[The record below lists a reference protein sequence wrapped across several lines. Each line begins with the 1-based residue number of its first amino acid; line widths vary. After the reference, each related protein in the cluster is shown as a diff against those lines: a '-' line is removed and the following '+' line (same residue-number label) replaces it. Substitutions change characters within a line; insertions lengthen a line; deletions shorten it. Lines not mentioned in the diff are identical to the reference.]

1 MHHFPK
7 YNLIIDQENEE
18 LYFEKLSDELIRY
31 EKIRKYIFLKNK
43 YMNFDIVNYKISNS
57 EILIM
62 ESTLLNILD
71 KWRNDELM
79 TTINY
84 IKYKNI
90 FDKITKDDVL
100 KDCIKSWSDKRYIT
114 ITGVDT
120 NKTMKLK
127 MKE

>member
-1 MHHFPK
+1 
-7 YNLIIDQENEE
+7 
-18 LYFEKLSDELIRY
+18 
-31 EKIRKYIFLKNK
+31 
-43 YMNFDIVNYKISNS
+43 MNFDIVNYKISNS

-90 FDKITKDDVL
+90 FDKITKDDKSNYTNQYKINI
-100 KDCIKSWSDKRYIT
+100 KDIPSYEEKIIRNRKRY
-114 ITGVDT
+114 
-120 NKTMKLK
+120 KY
-127 MKE
+127 

>member
-1 MHHFPK
+1 MTKVKRNKFPS
-7 YNLIIDQENEE
+7 EAE
-18 LYFEKLSDELIRY
+18 LLGDKKVDFRLYTPKIVKELKIYYKNRDFKLNR
-31 EKIRKYIFLKNK
+31 FLKNK

-90 FDKITKDDVL
+90 
-100 KDCIKSWSDKRYIT
+100 
-114 ITGVDT
+114 
-120 NKTMKLK
+120 
-127 MKE
+127 